1 MTIVYIND
9 MVCLFDVLYPLRNVD
24 SRFIYNY
31 ETLSTS
37 TASSTTCIVTVVV

>member
-9 MVCLFDVLYPLRNVD
+9 MVCLFDVLYSLRNAD
-24 SRFIYNY
+24 SMFIYNHA
-31 ETLSTS
+31 TLSTS